1 MREREQKTT
10 CTKVDN
16 IKSRNVLN
24 FFIFYQS
31 TESLTVKIT
40 TEKMLNFFIILSFF
54 LIYSSTESLIQNN
67 HEVEN
72 DEVERI
78 LNFTDDTFSN
88 DSAQR
93 ETRCNLE
100 CQLNRL
106 KEKFRKSWSFQKRV
120 WKCDKFCQFM
130 EQLKSK
136 VKEST
141 INHKNNYFQADE
153 DNCNS
158 KNCFFKRMSTYFK
171 RSEDNEIQCGKDCQR
186 IDLLKNK
193 LVELLVHSKYG
204 EH

>member
-1 MREREQKTT
+1 
-10 CTKVDN
+10 
-16 IKSRNVLN
+16 
-24 FFIFYQS
+24 
-31 TESLTVKIT
+31 
-40 TEKMLNFFIILSFF
+40 MLNFFIILSFF
-54 LIYSSTESLIQNN
+54 LIYSTESLIENN

-72 DEVERI
+72 NKAKRI
-78 LNFTDDTFSN
+78 LNFIDDTIST

-106 KEKFRKSWSFQKRV
+106 KEKLRKSWSFQKRV
-120 WKCDKFCQFM
+120 WKCDRFCQFM
-130 EQLKSK
+130 EELKLK

-141 INHKNNYFQADE
+141 INHKNYIQE
-153 DNCNS
+153 DIGNCN
-158 KNCFFKRMSTYFK
+158 KNYCFFKRMSSYFK
-171 RSEDNEIQCGKDCQR
+171 RGENNGIKCGKDCQR